1 MKSILFSSLVVLA
14 LVAGC
19 SNDKKADAGNKD
31 SLAGIAPPPPVH
43 ETGAAAA
50 PVTPVEVDKPADTTT
65 SAAPARGQKYLVQ
78 KGDTLYSL
86 ARKTYGDGKQYKK
99 IVAANPATIK
109 NERLI
114 AGTTITLP

>member
-1 MKSILFSSLVVLA
+1 MKSLLFSSLVVLA

-43 ETGAAAA
+43 NETAAT
-50 PVTPVEVDKPADTTT
+50 VTPVEVDKPADTAT

>member
-1 MKSILFSSLVVLA
+1 MKSLLFSSLVVLA

-19 SNDKKADAGNKD
+19 SNDKKSDVGNKD
-31 SLAGIAPPPPVH
+31 SLAGIAPPPPIH
-43 ETGAAAA
+43 TEIAPGG
-50 PVTPVEVDKPADTTT
+50 PVTKIEVDNPADNTA
-65 SAAPARGQKYLVQ
+65 AAPARGQKYLVQ